1 VKSNYRILLLL
12 FLVVFLCFIDPE
24 FALAGPGG
32 AIAKGFFK
40 TWWGKLI
47 MAVLTIVLL
56 PLIIYINLKEFFV
69 TRKNKKI
76 LDKLGAINRDFS
88 WLTLNKAVKNAFERV
103 YIAWNNEDMQEVSE
117 LVSSWYWQNQQIVH
131 LNEWEKRN
139 LKNQCRLKSIGS
151 IKPLHL
157 EITDDATLEGS
168 RIAFSITA
176 NMEDYLIHRETKK
189 VVEGKRGFAD
199 EEKIWIMEYSDGKW
213 KLDDIQ
219 EGSMSLA
226 FARAENLIP
235 EQIAA
240 SV

>member
-12 FLVVFLCFIDPE
+12 FLVVFLYFIDPE

-76 LDKLGAINRDFS
+76 LNKLGAINRDFS

-240 SV
+240 AV

>member
-76 LDKLGAINRDFS
+76 LNKLGAINRDFS